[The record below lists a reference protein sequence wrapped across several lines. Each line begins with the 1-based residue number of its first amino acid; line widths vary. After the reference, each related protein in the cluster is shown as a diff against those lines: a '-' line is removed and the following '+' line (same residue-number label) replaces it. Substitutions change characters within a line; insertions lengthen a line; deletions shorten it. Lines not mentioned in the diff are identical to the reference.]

1 MREEISKMTRFY
13 SKKKAALLASTLI
26 LPTQVATAQTDD
38 DSFSLEEIVVTA
50 QKRSENLQ
58 DVPVSVQV
66 LGNAQLENLNVNGF
80 DDYIKFLP
88 TVSYVQSRPGVAQIY
103 MRGIASGGDG
113 NHSASMP
120 SVGVYLDEQP
130 ITTINEILD
139 LHMYDIARVETL
151 SGPQGTLFG
160 ASSQSGTLRIITNKP
175 VIGESS
181 FGYDVSIDSV
191 KNGEMGWTLEGV
203 LNLPVAE
210 NAAMRLVAWH
220 ESDGGYIDNVPS
232 ELTFGAS
239 GITINNFDIAEED
252 HNDIETTGAR
262 AMLKIDLNENWTVSP
277 GVIYQ
282 EQSSTGTF
290 NHDPDDVGDL
300 QASRFVAETYDE
312 SWYQASMTVEGKI
325 AGLDVIYAASYLDR
339 ERDSVYDY
347 TGYSEYLEDLYAGY
361 GYDSLYYDANGDPAS
376 GLQFVTGDETFN
388 RQSHEFRLQSPDDK
402 RVRFIA
408 GLFYQRQKHDFDLRW
423 TVPAADPGGSVVP
436 EDPNTVVWQT
446 SQVRID
452 RDKAA
457 FGEVAF
463 DISDKLTLTAGI
475 RFFEFDNTL
484 QGFNGFLRHCT
495 GFTVDGE
502 FVQDNAGTP
511 QFPCVDTNI
520 LDGRREGTGQTYK
533 VNLTYQI
540 DDDKMVYATY
550 SEGFRPGGVNRARVP
565 NIPGY
570 DPDWVYNYEVGFK
583 TSWLDNR
590 LRFNGAIYHIDW
602 NDIQFSFL
610 DFTVSNLTI
619 IQNVGGSKTDG
630 FEFDLD
636 FAASEKLTLSFSASY
651 NDAALAEDYFR
662 NATDTEA
669 KALKGQQMPF
679 APKLQYAASARYT
692 EDLGG
697 LPAFAQLSVAYTGR
711 SWSDLE
717 LDTRENQRDYYIVNL
732 SAGIDGDD
740 WSLGIFADN
749 LFDERAEIR
758 HQDPGYPSALDTT
771 TQVNR
776 PRTLGIRFGQKF

>member
-1 MREEISKMTRFY
+1 MTKFY

-26 LPTQVATAQTDD
+26 LPTQIAQAQADTNDEG
-38 DSFSLEEIVVTA
+38 FGLEEIVVTA

-58 DVPVSVQV
+58 DVAVSVQV
-66 LGNAQLENLNVNGF
+66 LGNSQLENLNVNGF

-88 TVSYVQSRPGVAQIY
+88 SVSYTQSRPGVAQIF

-160 ASSQSGTLRIITNKP
+160 ASSQAGTLRIITNKP

-181 FGYDVSIDSV
+181 AGYDVSIDTV
-191 KNGEMGWTLEGV
+191 KNGEMGWTLEGFM
-203 LNLPVAE
+203 NLPVAD
-210 NAAMRLVAWH
+210 NAAIRLVGWH
-220 ESDGGYIDNVPS
+220 ETDGGYIDNVPS
-232 ELTFGAS
+232 ELTFAAS
-239 GITINNFDIAEED
+239 GITINNDAIAEED
-252 HNDIETTGAR
+252 ANNVYTTGAR
-262 AMLKIDLNENWTVSP
+262 GMLKVDLDENWTITP
-277 GVIYQ
+277 AIIYQ
-282 EQSSTGTF
+282 EQHSTGTF

-300 QASRFVAETYDE
+300 QASKFVAEDYE
-312 SWYQASMTVEGKI
+312 ENWYQASMTVEGKI
-325 AGLDVIYAASYLDR
+325 AGLDIVYAATYLDR
-339 ERDSVYDY
+339 ERDSLYDY
-347 TGYSEYLEDLYAGY
+347 TGYSEYLESVYAGT
-361 GYDSLYYDANGDPAS
+361 YDCLYYNSGGDCANP
-376 GLQFVTGDETFN
+376 LQFVTGDETFK
-388 RQSHEFRLQSPDDK
+388 RTSHEFRIQSPDDQ

-423 TVPAADPGGSVVP
+423 TVPDADPAGTVVL

-457 FGEVAF
+457 FGEIAF
-463 DISDKLTLTAGI
+463 DITDKLTLTGGI
-475 RFFEFDNTL
+475 RFFDFNNTL

-495 GFTVDGE
+495 GFYVDGE

-511 QFPCVDTNI
+511 QYPCVDTNV
-520 LDGRREGTGQTYK
+520 LDDRRKGSGETYK
-533 VNLTYQI
+533 VNLTYEI
-540 DDDKMVYATY
+540 DDNKMVYATY

-565 NIPGY
+565 GIPGY
-570 DPDWVYNYEVGFK
+570 DPDWVYNYELGWK
-583 TSWLDNR
+583 TSWMDNR
-590 LRFNGAIYHIDW
+590 LRFNGALYHINWDA
-602 NDIQFSFL
+602 IQFSFL

-619 IQNVGGSKTDG
+619 IQNVGKSETNG

-636 FAASEKLTLSFSASY
+636 FAASEKLTLSLSASY
-651 NDAALAEDYFR
+651 NDATLAEDYFR

-669 KALKGQQMPF
+669 KALKGQRMPLM
-679 APKLQYAASARYT
+679 PKLQYSATARYT
-692 EDLGG
+692 EQVAG
-697 LPAFAQLSVAYTGR
+697 LPAFAQISMAYSGR

-717 LDTRENQRDYYIVNL
+717 LDTRANQRDYYIVNL
-732 SAGIDGDD
+732 SLGIDGDD
-740 WSLGIFADN
+740 WSLGLFADN

-776 PRTLGIRFGQKF
+776 PQTFGIRFGQKF

>member
-1 MREEISKMTRFY
+1 MTRFY

-26 LPTQVATAQTDD
+26 LPTQIATAQVDD
-38 DSFSLEEIVVTA
+38 DDFSLEEIVVTA

-66 LGNAQLENLNVNGF
+66 LGNRQLENLNVNGF
-80 DDYIKFLP
+80 DDYINFLP
-88 TVSYVQSRPGVAQIY
+88 TVSYTQSRPGVAQIY

-181 FGYDVSIDSV
+181 AGYDVSVDSV
-191 KNGEMGWTLEGV
+191 KNGEMGWTLEGFMNV
-203 LNLPVAE
+203 PVAE
-210 NAAMRLVAWH
+210 NAAFRLVGWH
-220 ESDGGYIDNVPS
+220 ETDGGYIDNVPS
-232 ELTFGAS
+232 ELTFAAS
-239 GITINNFDIAEED
+239 GITINNSEVAEED
-252 HNDIETTGAR
+252 ANNVYTTGAR
-262 AMLKIDLNENWTVSP
+262 ALLKVDLNENWTVTP
-277 GVIYQ
+277 GLVYQ
-282 EQSSTGTF
+282 EQHSTGTF
-290 NHDPDDVGDL
+290 AHDPDDVGDL
-300 QASRFVAETYDE
+300 QARRFVADDYDE
-312 SWYQASMTVEGKI
+312 SWYQASLTLEGNI
-325 AGLDVIYAASYLDR
+325 AGLDIVYAASYLDR
-339 ERDSVYDY
+339 DRESLYDY

-361 GYDSLYYDANGDPAS
+361 GYDSLYYTASGDPAS

-388 RQSHEFRLQSPDDK
+388 RQSHEFRIQSPSDN

-423 TVPAADPGGSVVP
+423 TVPDADPAGSVVP
-436 EDPNTVVWQT
+436 TSANTVVWQT

-463 DISDKLTLTAGI
+463 DITDRLTLTAGV
-475 RFFEFDNTL
+475 RFFDFNNSL

-502 FVQDNAGTP
+502 FTEDAAGTP

-520 LDGRREGTGQTYK
+520 LDDSRKGTGQTYK

-540 DDDKMVYATY
+540 DDNKMIYATY
-550 SEGFRPGGVNRARVP
+550 SEGFRPGGVNRARVEG
-565 NIPGY
+565 IPGY
-570 DPDWVYNYEVGFK
+570 DPDWVYNYEFGWK
-583 TSWLDNR
+583 TQWLDNR

-602 NDIQFSFL
+602 SDIQFAFL

-619 IQNVGGSKTDG
+619 IQNVGQSKTDG

-636 FAASEKLTLSFSASY
+636 FAANENLTVSFSASY
-651 NDAALAEDYFR
+651 NNAKLSEDYFR
-662 NATDTEA
+662 NPTDA
-669 KALKGQQMPF
+669 APKAVAGQQMPLV
-679 APKLQYAASARYT
+679 PKVQYTATARYT
-692 EDLGG
+692 EQVAG
-697 LPAFAQLSVAYTGR
+697 LPAFAQFSVGYTGR
-711 SWSDLE
+711 TWSDLE
-717 LDTRENQRDYYIVNL
+717 IDTRENQRDYYLVNL
-732 SAGIDGDD
+732 SMGIDGDD
-740 WSLGIFADN
+740 WSLGLFADN